1 MKLDREKL
9 EEQKGMQNKAREKL
23 NNMIPMIRFRP
34 HFCNVKILIL
44 IDVDCGKDY
53 KQAKGNES

>member
-34 HFCNVKILIL
+34 HFY
-44 IDVDCGKDY
+44 VDCGKDY

>member
-34 HFCNVKILIL
+34 HFCNFKF
-44 IDVDCGKDY
+44 
-53 KQAKGNES
+53 